1 MRKKVCYI
9 SGPMSGYPNNYFE
22 LFDEV
27 AEFLKSEYVVIN
39 PAEIERGKLLTWQE
53 AMLADFKVIV
63 QQTNIDD
70 IVLLPNWEKSKGAKI
85 EIAFI
90 TEIFNANVKI
100 LEKNGSI
107 ILLKDFKLN
116 FKLELESL

>member
-9 SGPMSGYPNNYFE
+9 SGPMSGYPINNFE

-107 ILLKDFKLN
+107 ILLKIK
-116 FKLELESL
+116 